1 MRISDWSSDVCSS
14 DLFPAPKELNMT
26 RQPEI
31 HKKPARRAEATHKTP
46 KANPVAPQALP
57 SKLNQLE
64 AMLNRPVGASIADM
78 VATTGRS
85 EEHTSELQSLMRIS
99 SDVFCLKKKKTNYH
113 ET

>member
-1 MRISDWSSDVCSS
+1 
-14 DLFPAPKELNMT
+14 MT

-78 VATTGRS
+78 VATTGWRRIRS
-85 EEHTSELQSLMRIS
+85 AARWQARS
-99 SDVFCLKKKKTNYH
+99 SVVGTRSSRRRLTASAATASVTRDDAAYCDR
-113 ET
+113 